1 MLPLRA
7 LLVAGAVFLPTSLM
21 FHPLLAGPAVLV
33 TGGAGYIGSHA
44 CKALK
49 AAGFDPVV
57 FDNLE
62 EGERGRVQWG
72 DLIVGDL
79 RNEDQ
84 IRQALRQV
92 QPCAVL
98 HFAAYVKVGESVEK
112 PGSYYRNNTFATLNL
127 LDALQQ
133 ETVDCPL
140 IFSSTGAVY
149 GTPEEVPTTESCRLA
164 PESPYGASKA
174 MAEQIIRDY
183 HKAFGQRYC
192 ILRYFNACGADPDGD
207 VGADPSKDTRLVA
220 KAVQAFLDRGTL
232 KVFGTDWPTP
242 DGTCIRDYIH
252 VSDLADAHV
261 AALKTLLDRR
271 EESLTCNLGIGR
283 GLSVLEVLHGLQNL
297 IGNTLTIQLTSRR
310 PGDIAVSIAD
320 NRLMRERLG
329 FTPQHSSLAEILQTS
344 TAWQRKRQQ
353 SQHAQPLAPIPGP
366 LKGLA
371 L

>member
-1 MLPLRA
+1 MLSRHKLLSAGA
-7 LLVAGAVFLPTSLM
+7 LLFSLTLLLQ
-21 FHPLLAGPAVLV
+21 PLSAGPSVLV

-79 RNEDQ
+79 RNEEQ

-133 ETVDCPL
+133 ETSDCPL

-149 GTPEEVPTTESCRLA
+149 GTPEEVPTTENCRLS
-164 PESPYGASKA
+164 PESPYGSSKA

-242 DGTCIRDYIH
+242 DGTCVRDYIH
-252 VSDLADAHV
+252 VSDLAEAHV
-261 AALKTLLDRR
+261 AALRALLDRR
-271 EESLTCNLGIGR
+271 EEALTCNLGIGR

-297 IGNTLTIQLTSRR
+297 IGHTLTIQLTSRR
-310 PGDIAVSIAD
+310 PGDIALSIAD

-329 FTPQHSSLAEILQTS
+329 FVPTHSSLDEILRTS
-344 TAWQRKRQQ
+344 TEWQRKRQQ
-353 SQHAQPLAPIPGP
+353 QTQAPPSPLRQSA
-366 LKGLA
+366 
-371 L
+371 